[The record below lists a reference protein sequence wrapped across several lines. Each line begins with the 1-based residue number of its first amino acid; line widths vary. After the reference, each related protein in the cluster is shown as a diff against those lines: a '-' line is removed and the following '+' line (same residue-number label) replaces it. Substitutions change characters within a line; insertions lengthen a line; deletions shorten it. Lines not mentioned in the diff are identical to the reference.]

1 MVSAGGRRDPPKT
14 CRLRNRAR
22 SPPGGCADTCVLP
35 PFAGPAGSR
44 AAVNLTCILLTWNS
58 AAYVERC
65 LRSVCADLDSSGL
78 RYELIVIDNGSTDG
92 TLEALA
98 RLARPELLVIP
109 LGHNTGTTF
118 SRNIGLRMA
127 RGEYIAVLD
136 SDIEIHRS
144 GTFAQVLAFL
154 RTHPDVGLAAPQLN
168 FPSGRYQKTTDVY
181 PTLTH
186 KARRFLALRA
196 MEDQEGRQAR
206 GDAPQDVDYAVS
218 AFWML
223 PRRVTARVGPLDE
236 NIFYAP
242 EDVDYC
248 LRVALAGLRIVYL
261 PQVVATHHAQEI
273 SRRRL
278 LSKSFREHLKGLA
291 YFYRKHGFLWR
302 LDGVY
307 RRIDQAR
314 GSAA

>member
-1 MVSAGGRRDPPKT
+1 MPSAGP
-14 CRLRNRAR
+14 CRA
-22 SPPGGCADTCVLP
+22 
-35 PFAGPAGSR
+35 R

-58 AAYVERC
+58 AAYVEHC
-65 LRSVCADLDSSGL
+65 LRSVCADLDDSGL

-92 TLEALA
+92 TLEVLG

-127 RGEYIAVLD
+127 RGEYVAILD
-136 SDIEIHRS
+136 SDIEIHQR
-144 GTFAQVLAFL
+144 GAFRRVLGHLQA
-154 RTHPDVGLAAPQLN
+154 HPDVGIAAPQLR
-168 FPSGRYQKTTDVY
+168 FPSGRYQKTTDVF

-186 KARRFLALRA
+186 KLRRFVALRA
-196 MEDQEGRQAR
+196 MEAQEGRQDR
-206 GDAPQDVDYAVS
+206 GDAPRDVDYAVS

-223 PRRVTARVGPLDE
+223 PRHVTASVGLLDE
-236 NIFYAP
+236 KIFYAP

-248 LRVALAGLRIVYL
+248 LRVALAGLRVVYL

-291 YFYRKHGFLWR
+291 YFYRKHGFVWR
-302 LDGVY
+302 LDAVY
-307 RRIDQAR
+307 RRIAQAR
-314 GSAA
+314 AAAA